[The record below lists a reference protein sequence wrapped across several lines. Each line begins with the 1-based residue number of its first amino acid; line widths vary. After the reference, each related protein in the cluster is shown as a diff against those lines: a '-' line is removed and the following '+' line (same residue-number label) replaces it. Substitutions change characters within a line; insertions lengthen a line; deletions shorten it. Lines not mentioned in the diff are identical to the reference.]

1 MNYTPLLLTII
12 HNMKIERKIFIEK
25 STEYKF
31 DNGLLTIYETNS
43 PCKDILFTF
52 DKYMITIMLSG
63 HKTVV
68 SKNVK
73 VEFFPGM
80 VFIPEINITQTV
92 EISNASFSNPTKC
105 LVLDV
110 EPKFIENLVL
120 ELMEDEAWKTNFDY
134 TLNEK
139 HSHFISNDSNTIE
152 SFERFY
158 KYLKLGN
165 TGLSSRINNVIL
177 RELILRV
184 LQTEAGSLLVEN
196 VRNKIKDRNLEKT
209 ISYIKTNLRNKITIN
224 DLVRISGFGKT
235 KLFSRFKETF
245 GVTPVNY
252 IMEERIKYSLK
263 IIKSIDS
270 LQSVAFQ
277 SGFNTYEHFYKSF
290 KKIKGISPMTY
301 KKNKLANS
309 NVTI

>member
-1 MNYTPLLLTII
+1 M
-12 HNMKIERKIFIEK
+12 ERKIFIER

-31 DNGLLTIYETNS
+31 NNGLLTIYETNS

-63 HKTVV
+63 HKTVI
-68 SKNVK
+68 SENIK

-80 VFIPEINITQTV
+80 VFIPEKNIVQTV

-110 EPKFIENLVL
+110 DPKFIENLVL
-120 ELMEDEAWKTNFDY
+120 ELMENEDWKTNFEY

-139 HSHFISNDSNTIE
+139 HSHFISNDTNTIE

-158 KYLKLGN
+158 KYLKAGN
-165 TGLSSRINNVIL
+165 SGLNSIINNAIL

-184 LQTEAGSLLVEN
+184 LQTEAGALLIKN
-196 VRNKIKDRNLEKT
+196 VKNNIKDKNIEKT
-209 ISYIKTNLRNKITIN
+209 ISYIKTNLRNKITID
-224 DLVRISGFGKT
+224 DLVAISGFGKT
-235 KLFSRFKETF
+235 KLFNRFKDTF
-245 GVTPVNY
+245 GITPVNY
-252 IMEERIKYSLK
+252 IMKERIKYSIK

-270 LQSVAFQ
+270 LQSVAYQ
-277 SGFNTYEHFYKSF
+277 SGFNTYEHFCKSF
-290 KKIKGISPMTY
+290 KKIEGLSPMAY
-301 KKNKLANS
+301 KKKALSNNKS
-309 NVTI
+309 II

>member
-1 MNYTPLLLTII
+1 
-12 HNMKIERKIFIEK
+12 MKIERKIFIEK

-80 VFIPEINITQTV
+80 VFIPEKDTVQTV

-110 EPKFIENLVL
+110 EPKFIEKLVL
-120 ELMEDEAWKTNFDY
+120 ELLEDDDWKANFEY

-139 HSHFISNDSNTIE
+139 HTHFISNDSNTIE

-165 TGLSSRINNVIL
+165 TGLNSRINNVIL
-177 RELILRV
+177 HELILRV
-184 LQTEAGSLLVEN
+184 LQTEAGSLLIEN
-196 VRNKIKDRNLEKT
+196 VKSKIKDRNLEKT
-209 ISYIKTNLRNKITIN
+209 IRFIKMNLRNKITIN
-224 DLVRISGFGKT
+224 DLVGISGFGKT
-235 KLFSRFKETF
+235 KLFNRFKETF

-252 IMEERIKYSLK
+252 IMKERIKYSLK

-277 SGFNTYEHFYKSF
+277 SGFNTYEHFCKSF
-290 KKIKGISPMTY
+290 KKIEGISPMAY
-301 KKNKLANS
+301 KKKKIS
-309 NVTI
+309 NENVII

>member
-1 MNYTPLLLTII
+1 
-12 HNMKIERKIFIEK
+12 MKAERKIFIEK

-52 DKYMITIMLSG
+52 EKYMITIMLSG
-63 HKTVV
+63 HKTVT
-68 SKNVK
+68 SDNVK

-80 VFIPEINITQTV
+80 VFIPEKNTVQNV

-110 EPKFIENLVL
+110 EPKFIESLVL
-120 ELMEDEAWKTNFDY
+120 ELMEDEDWKANFEY

-158 KYLKLGN
+158 KYLKADN
-165 TGLSSRINNVIL
+165 TGLNSRINKAIL
-177 RELILRV
+177 RELVLRV
-184 LQTEAGSLLVEN
+184 LQTEAGALLVEN
-196 VRNKIKDRNLEKT
+196 VKSKIKDRNLEKT

-224 DLVRISGFGKT
+224 DLVGISGFGKT
-235 KLFSRFKETF
+235 KLFNRFKDTF

-252 IMEERIKYSLK
+252 IMKERIKYSIK

-270 LQSVAFQ
+270 LQSVAYQ
-277 SGFNTYEHFYKSF
+277 SGFNTYEHFCKSF
-290 KKIKGISPMTY
+290 KKIEGLSPMTY
-301 KKNKLANS
+301 KKKVLSSNKS
-309 NVTI
+309 II